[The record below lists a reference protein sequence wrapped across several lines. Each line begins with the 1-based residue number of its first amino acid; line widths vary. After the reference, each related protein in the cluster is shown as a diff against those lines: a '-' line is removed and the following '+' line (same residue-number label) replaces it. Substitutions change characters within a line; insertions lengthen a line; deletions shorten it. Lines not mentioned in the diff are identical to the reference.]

1 MHPTPEQIAE
11 WRAELAARDAAMAA
25 IDEVV
30 PVLPW
35 RSRPAGFAT
44 LLAMVMEQQVSIA
57 SAAAIRRRL
66 EEGLGAVTPEAVLAR
81 SEDELR
87 ALGLSRQKA
96 LYAREIAAAD
106 LDFAALSV
114 IPEAEAEARLIAIKG
129 VGRWTAEVYLLM
141 AEGRPDAFPAGDLAL
156 QEATRA
162 AEGWP
167 QRPPERALRARAE
180 AWRPWRGVAAHL
192 LWAFYRVR
200 RTPAAPASPA
210 S

>member
-1 MHPTPEQIAE
+1 MHPTPQQIAE
-11 WRAELAARDAAMAA
+11 WRAELAARDPVMAVIDAA
-25 IDEVV
+25 V

-57 SAAAIRRRL
+57 SAAAIWGRL
-66 EEGLGAVTPEAVLAR
+66 EAGLGEVTPAAVLAR
-81 SEDELR
+81 PEDELR
-87 ALGLSRQKA
+87 AMGLSRQKA
-96 LYAREIAAAD
+96 LYAREIAAAE

-114 IPEAEAEARLIAIKG
+114 IPEEEAEARLVAIKG

-162 AEGWP
+162 GEGWP
-167 QRPPERALRARAE
+167 QRPSERALRARAE

-200 RTPAAPASPA
+200 RPPASPA
-210 S
+210 G